1 MLHLQ
6 MGMKQNILILIGEII
21 ENIEEVTESG
31 MPEQIGEY
39 VKVYYAYG
47 QVYYADLQSAS
58 E

>member
-1 MLHLQ
+1 MHLQ
-6 MGMKQNILILIGEII
+6 IKMRLNILILIGNEID
-21 ENIEEVTESG
+21 NIKEATESG